1 VFVQVALDKYKK
13 TTCPYQRHCTNMVL
27 AAGTGLV
34 NPHFEFLYFE
44 PGALQKT
51 MPTVSSPVGIM
62 FLLFTAGLECRVL
75 LWTTFCFAKTIAN
88 RVLTGWREFL
98 PTWFFFIGGEA
109 GLTLTFVFAQWPGLN
124 ESVSTRENVVE

>member
-1 VFVQVALDKYKK
+1 LCKWRWTNIKK
-13 TTCPYQRHCTNMVL
+13 QLVLTSAIVTNMVL

-88 RVLTGWREFL
+88 RVLTVWREFL

-109 GLTLTFVFAQWPGLN
+109 GLTLTFWVCLVADK
-124 ESVSTRENVVE
+124 SVGFVRPHEYK

>member
-62 FLLFTAGLECRVL
+62 FLLFTEGIRVPGPS
-75 LWTTFCFAKTIAN
+75 
-88 RVLTGWREFL
+88 VDYFL
-98 PTWFFFIGGEA
+98 FRKNHRQPCPHRLA
-109 GLTLTFVFAQWPGLN
+109 
-124 ESVSTRENVVE
+124 